1 MYININFSLTPE
13 QINQI
18 EEQVKVEL
26 SELMVNNSSKLD
38 NIIRDTVKGC
48 IKSIVNEEIQ
58 TKNYRTN
65 IARRVDEV
73 LMSSF
78 KGEIE

>member
-18 EEQVKVEL
+18 EEQVKVEI

-38 NIIRDTVKGC
+38 SIIRDTVKGC